1 MEFNHNFKKMSFSN
15 FGIIDPI
22 IKAVN
27 DIGYS
32 SATQIQKQ
40 AIPLILKGRD
50 IIGCA
55 QTGTGKTAAFALPV
69 LQSLSL
75 DTQKY
80 NMPRALVLVPTREL
94 AIQIDQSVALY
105 SKNIRINRLAIYGGV
120 SQVAQVAQLR
130 RGVDILVATP
140 GRLMDLIN
148 QGHVSLS
155 QIKILILDEAD
166 SMLDMGFVHDIKRI
180 LKHIPQ
186 KRQTLFF
193 SATMPNEIRK
203 FANTI
208 LNNPAEI
215 NVSPVS
221 STAEKI
227 VQSVSFVEKK
237 DKAAFLAGVLRD
249 RKVTQTLIFT
259 RTKHGADRLVRIL
272 GKGGIAA
279 ASIHGNKSQTARQK
293 ALSSFK
299 NGGVNILIATD
310 IAARGID
317 IQELPFVINYDLPVD
332 SETYVH
338 RIGRTGRAGKE
349 GKALSLCSEEEKPT
363 LLKIQKLIGFQLPIA
378 EQKNNNLSINN

>member
-1 MEFNHNFKKMSFSN
+1 MSFTN

-22 IKAVN
+22 LKAIN
-27 DIGYS
+27 EIGYT
-32 SATQIQKQ
+32 SATPIQKQ
-40 AIPLILKGRD
+40 TIPLILEGKD

-55 QTGTGKTAAFALPV
+55 QTGTGKTAAFALPI
-69 LQSLSL
+69 LQLLES
-75 DTQKY
+75 DTKKY
-80 NMPRALVLVPTREL
+80 KMPRALVLVPTREL
-94 AIQIDQSVALY
+94 AIQIDQSVAAY
-105 SKNIRINRLAIYGGV
+105 SKHIRVSRLAIYGGV
-120 SQVAQVAQLR
+120 SQVTQVDR
-130 RGVDILVATP
+130 VRKGVDMLIATP

-155 QIKILILDEAD
+155 EVKMLVLDEAD

-180 LKHIPQ
+180 LKYIPQ

-208 LNNPAEI
+208 LHHPAEI

-237 DKAAFLAGVLRD
+237 DKAAFLANVLRNSD
-249 RKVTQTLIFT
+249 VKQTLIFT

-272 GKGGIAA
+272 GKGGIVA
-279 ASIHGNKSQTARQK
+279 ASIHGNKSQTARQR

-378 EQKNNNLSINN
+378 KERNNNLSINN

>member
-1 MEFNHNFKKMSFSN
+1 MSFKN

-27 DIGYS
+27 DIGYML
-32 SATQIQKQ
+32 ATPIQKQ
-40 AIPLILKGRD
+40 AIPLILEGKD

-55 QTGTGKTAAFALPV
+55 QTGTGKTAAFALPI
-69 LQSLSL
+69 LQLLES
-75 DTQKY
+75 DTKKY
-80 NMPRALVLVPTREL
+80 KMPRALVLVPTREL
-94 AIQIDQSVALY
+94 AIQIDQSVAAY
-105 SKNIRINRLAIYGGV
+105 SKHIRVSRLAIYGGV
-120 SQVAQVAQLR
+120 SQVTQVDR
-130 RGVDILVATP
+130 VRKGVDMLIATP

-155 QIKILILDEAD
+155 EVKMLVLDEAD

-180 LKHIPQ
+180 LKYIPQ

-208 LNNPAEI
+208 LHHPAEI

-237 DKAAFLAGVLRD
+237 DKAAFLANVLRNSD
-249 RKVTQTLIFT
+249 VKQTLIFT

-272 GKGGIAA
+272 GKGGIVA
-279 ASIHGNKSQTARQK
+279 ASIHGNKSQTARQR

-378 EQKNNNLSINN
+378 KERNNNLSINN

>member
-1 MEFNHNFKKMSFSN
+1 MSFNN

-22 IKAVN
+22 VRALN

-32 SATQIQKQ
+32 AATPIQKQ
-40 AIPLILKGRD
+40 AIPLILKGKD

-69 LQSLSL
+69 LNLLAS
-75 DTQKY
+75 DTKKY

-94 AIQIDQSVALY
+94 AIQIDQSVAQY
-105 SKNIRINRLAIYGGV
+105 SKNIRVNRLAIYGGV
-120 SQVAQVAQLR
+120 SQVAQVERLR
-130 RGVDILVATP
+130 KGVDMLVATP

-155 QIKILILDEAD
+155 QIQVLILDEAD
-166 SMLDMGFVHDIKRI
+166 SMLDMGFVHEIKRI
-180 LKHIPQ
+180 LKYIPQ

-208 LNNPAEI
+208 LHNPAEI

-249 RKVTQTLIFT
+249 GRVTQTLIFT
-259 RTKHGADRLVRIL
+259 RTKHGADRLARIL
-272 GKGGIAA
+272 GKGGISAA
-279 ASIHGNKSQTARQK
+279 CIHGNKSQTARQK

-363 LLKIQKLIGFQLPIA
+363 LLKIQKLIGFQLPITG
-378 EQKNNNLSINN
+378 KNNNNLSINN

>member
-1 MEFNHNFKKMSFSN
+1 
-15 FGIIDPI
+15 
-22 IKAVN
+22 
-27 DIGYS
+27 
-32 SATQIQKQ
+32 
-40 AIPLILKGRD
+40 
-50 IIGCA
+50 
-55 QTGTGKTAAFALPV
+55 
-69 LQSLSL
+69 
-75 DTQKY
+75 
-80 NMPRALVLVPTREL
+80 REL
-94 AIQIDQSVALY
+94 AIQIDQSVAAY
-105 SKNIRINRLAIYGGV
+105 SKHIRVSRLAIYGGV
-120 SQVAQVAQLR
+120 SQVSQVERLR
-130 RGVDILVATP
+130 KGVGMLLATR
-140 GRLMDLIN
+140 GRLLDLIN
-148 QGHVSLS
+148 HGHVSLS
-155 QIKILILDEAD
+155 EGKMLILDEAD

-208 LNNPAEI
+208 LHQPAEI

-237 DKAAFLAGVLRD
+237 DKAAFLANVLRSND
-249 RKVTQTLIFT
+249 VKQTLIFT

-299 NGGVNILIATD
+299 NGNVHILIATD

-378 EQKNNNLSINN
+378 KYQNNLSINN

>member
-1 MEFNHNFKKMSFSN
+1 MSFKN

-27 DIGYS
+27 DIGYTL
-32 SATQIQKQ
+32 ATPIQKQ
-40 AIPLILKGRD
+40 AIPLILEGKD

-55 QTGTGKTAAFALPV
+55 QTGTGKTAAFALPI
-69 LQSLSL
+69 LQLLES
-75 DTQKY
+75 DTKKY
-80 NMPRALVLVPTREL
+80 KMPRALVLVPTREL
-94 AIQIDQSVALY
+94 AIQIDQSVAAY
-105 SKNIRINRLAIYGGV
+105 SKHIRVSRLAIYGGV
-120 SQVAQVAQLR
+120 SQVTQVDR
-130 RGVDILVATP
+130 VRKGVDMLIATP

-155 QIKILILDEAD
+155 EVKMLVLDEAD

-180 LKHIPQ
+180 LKYIPQ

-208 LNNPAEI
+208 LHHPAEI

-237 DKAAFLAGVLRD
+237 DKAAFLANVLRNSD
-249 RKVTQTLIFT
+249 VKQTLIFT

-272 GKGGIAA
+272 GKGGIVA
-279 ASIHGNKSQTARQK
+279 ASIHGNKSQTARQR

-378 EQKNNNLSINN
+378 KERNNNLSINN

>member
-1 MEFNHNFKKMSFSN
+1 MSFN
-15 FGIIDPI
+15 NLGIIDPI

-27 DIGYS
+27 NIGYS
-32 SATQIQKQ
+32 TATQIQKQ
-40 AIPLILKGRD
+40 VIPLILKGQD

-69 LQSLSL
+69 LQLLSS
-75 DTQKY
+75 DSRKY
-80 NMPRALVLVPTREL
+80 KTPRALVLVPTREL
-94 AIQIDQSVALY
+94 AIQIDQSVAQY
-105 SKNIRINRLAIYGGV
+105 SKYIQVNRLAIYGGV
-120 SQVAQVAQLR
+120 SQVAQVERLR
-130 RGVDILVATP
+130 KGVDMLVATP

-148 QGHVSLS
+148 QGHVNLT
-155 QIKILILDEAD
+155 QIKVLILDEAD

-208 LNNPAEI
+208 LHQPAEI

-237 DKAAFLAGVLRD
+237 DKAAFLANVLRSND
-249 RKVTQTLIFT
+249 VKQTLIFT

-299 NGGVNILIATD
+299 NGNVHILIATD

-378 EQKNNNLSINN
+378 KEKNNNLSINN

>member
-1 MEFNHNFKKMSFSN
+1 MSFKN

-27 DIGYS
+27 DIGYTL
-32 SATQIQKQ
+32 ATPIQKQ
-40 AIPLILKGRD
+40 AIPLILEGKD

-55 QTGTGKTAAFALPV
+55 QTGTGKTAAFALPI
-69 LQSLSL
+69 LQLLES
-75 DTQKY
+75 DTKKY
-80 NMPRALVLVPTREL
+80 KMPRALVLVPTREL
-94 AIQIDQSVALY
+94 AIQIDQSVAAY
-105 SKNIRINRLAIYGGV
+105 SKHIRVSRLAIYGGV
-120 SQVAQVAQLR
+120 SQVTQVDR
-130 RGVDILVATP
+130 VRKGVDMLIATP

-155 QIKILILDEAD
+155 EVKMLVLDEAD

-180 LKHIPQ
+180 LKYIPQ

-208 LNNPAEI
+208 LHHPAEI

-237 DKAAFLAGVLRD
+237 DKAAFLANVLRNSD
-249 RKVTQTLIFT
+249 VKQTLIFT

-272 GKGGIAA
+272 GKGGIVA
-279 ASIHGNKSQTARQK
+279 ASIHGNKSQTARQR

-363 LLKIQKLIGFQLPIA
+363 LLKIQKLIGFQLPVA
-378 EQKNNNLSINN
+378 KEKNNNLSINN

>member
-378 EQKNNNLSINN
+378 EQKTNNLSINN

>member
-1 MEFNHNFKKMSFSN
+1 WFSLEASNVLWRYHNLQKMSFEN

-27 DIGYS
+27 DIGYTL
-32 SATQIQKQ
+32 ATPIQKQ
-40 AIPLILKGRD
+40 AIPLILEGKD

-55 QTGTGKTAAFALPV
+55 QTGTGKTAAFALPI
-69 LQSLSL
+69 LQLLES
-75 DTQKY
+75 DTKKY
-80 NMPRALVLVPTREL
+80 KMPRALVLVPTREL
-94 AIQIDQSVALY
+94 AIQIDQSVAAY
-105 SKNIRINRLAIYGGV
+105 SKHIRVSRLAIYGGG
-120 SQVAQVAQLR
+120 SQVTQVTQVDR
-130 RGVDILVATP
+130 VRKGVDMLIATP

-155 QIKILILDEAD
+155 EVKMLVLDEAD

-180 LKHIPQ
+180 LKYIPQ

-208 LNNPAEI
+208 LHHPAEI

-237 DKAAFLAGVLRD
+237 DKAAFLANVLRNSD
-249 RKVTQTLIFT
+249 VKQTLIFT

-272 GKGGIAA
+272 GKGGI
-279 ASIHGNKSQTARQK
+279 
-293 ALSSFK
+293 
-299 NGGVNILIATD
+299 
-310 IAARGID
+310 
-317 IQELPFVINYDLPVD
+317 
-332 SETYVH
+332 
-338 RIGRTGRAGKE
+338 
-349 GKALSLCSEEEKPT
+349 
-363 LLKIQKLIGFQLPIA
+363 
-378 EQKNNNLSINN
+378 